1 MNDQPTTKWI
11 GQPLDRVDGPA
22 KVTGAAT
29 YSADY
34 RGDQQA
40 AIGFIVEAT
49 IGSGKVS
56 QIETADAEA
65 ADGVHLVMT
74 HQNAPE
80 QAPFGDNADAGR
92 FGMSHAVLQNDE
104 VRYYGAPVAFIVA
117 DTLEQARYAA
127 GLIKVTYQADDS
139 VFDAFEHEEDAF
151 APDSLDGAEEA
162 DVDKGDFDAIFAE
175 SAETLDA
182 TFHTAAQHAA
192 AMEPHATVAE
202 WDGDKLTVHIAVQI
216 LSSARKAF
224 ANTLKIDPANVR
236 IVTPFVGGGF
246 GSKLGVHSEGVLAAL
261 AARKLQRPVR
271 IAQTRRHVFS
281 NGPHRT
287 NHRQRIRLGAS
298 ADGKLLSVAHE
309 TLGAMSRDYPFAE
322 AAASPTMAS
331 YAAEAM
337 KIRHRVVAA
346 NIPHVDS
353 MRAPGEAIGTLTYES
368 AIDELAV
375 QCGIDP
381 LEFRLKNEPK
391 QEPASGKEF
400 STRTLARCLREGAE
414 LFGWE
419 KGPVEPGALREGR
432 LLIGRG
438 LAAAIRPNM
447 MQPAEAAAELD
458 RDGRLTVEL
467 DMTDIGTGTYT
478 ILTQIAAETLGLDP
492 DAIAVRLGDTN
503 YPKTCGSGGSFGAGS
518 TGTAVS
524 KACASIRD
532 TIIERAARLD
542 SDWAGVNSGDLRI
555 ENGNAVVAGRS
566 LALGAILDAIGG
578 DSFKGKGQVEPGK
591 AHEDLAQ
598 YSYGGVFAEVSVN
611 ADTGEIRV
619 RRLAGAF
626 DAGRILNEKTA
637 RSQLMGGMIFGLGAA
652 LMEESLMDMRFGSFM
667 NRDLAEYHIAVNRDV
682 PRLEVKMLDTFD
694 QASNPLGSKGI
705 GELGICGTGPAI
717 ANAVYAATGYRTR
730 KFPIHLEDLLDHL
743 PAL

>member
-1 MNDQPTTKWI
+1 
-11 GQPLDRVDGPA
+11 
-22 KVTGAAT
+22 
-29 YSADY
+29 
-34 RGDQQA
+34 
-40 AIGFIVEAT
+40 
-49 IGSGKVS
+49 
-56 QIETADAEA
+56 
-65 ADGVHLVMT
+65 
-74 HQNAPE
+74 
-80 QAPFGDNADAGR
+80 
-92 FGMSHAVLQNDE
+92 
-104 VRYYGAPVAFIVA
+104 
-117 DTLEQARYAA
+117 
-127 GLIKVTYQADDS
+127 
-139 VFDAFEHEEDAF
+139 
-151 APDSLDGAEEA
+151 
-162 DVDKGDFDAIFAE
+162 
-175 SAETLDA
+175 
-182 TFHTAAQHAA
+182 
-192 AMEPHATVAE
+192 
-202 WDGDKLTVHIAVQI
+202 
-216 LSSARKAF
+216 
-224 ANTLKIDPANVR
+224 
-236 IVTPFVGGGF
+236 
-246 GSKLGVHSEGVLAAL
+246 
-261 AARKLQRPVR
+261 
-271 IAQTRRHVFS
+271 
-281 NGPHRT
+281 
-287 NHRQRIRLGAS
+287 
-298 ADGKLLSVAHE
+298 
-309 TLGAMSRDYPFAE
+309 
-322 AAASPTMAS
+322 
-331 YAAEAM
+331 
-337 KIRHRVVAA
+337 
-346 NIPHVDS
+346 
-353 MRAPGEAIGTLTYES
+353 
-368 AIDELAV
+368 
-375 QCGIDP
+375 
-381 LEFRLKNEPK
+381 
-391 QEPASGKEF
+391 
-400 STRTLARCLREGAE
+400 
-414 LFGWE
+414 
-419 KGPVEPGALREGR
+419 LREGR

-492 DAIAVRLGDTN
+492 NAIAVRLGDTD

-542 SDWAGVNSGDLRI
+542 SDWVGVNSGDLRI
-555 ENGNAVVAGRS
+555 ESGNAVVAGRS

-694 QASNPLGSKGI
+694 QNSNPLGSKGI